1 MEQVD
6 ESSYKKS
13 FNQIYDFL
21 HPCPRDGARGLQR
34 LHDINPVTNTNAY
47 ANSHAD
53 SHANAD

>member
-1 MEQVD
+1 VD

>member
-34 LHDINPVTNTNAY
+34 LHDINPVTNTHANTY
-47 ANSHAD
+47 ANTY
-53 SHANAD
+53 ANAD